1 MMTSR
6 HVFVLAACLIA
17 LPACAAMQDQRSTV
31 RQIDDTNASIS
42 IKSAM
47 LRAEGFDLSGVDV
60 EVTEG
65 VALLGGTAPR
75 DADRVYAECLAWS
88 APAVRSVA
96 NHIEVGE
103 ARAFRQGASDVWI
116 TQRVRGRLA
125 GDRSVRSVNFNIET
139 HQGVVYLLGF
149 ARDAN
154 ERERASQHAALVNGV
169 ERVVVLVRTGG
180 EAPDLPPRG
189 ELRAELCDAVARG
202 EPVPAGTE
210 LSGAPDQPQL
220 APQDDF

>member
-1 MMTSR
+1 MITLR
-6 HVFVLAACLIA
+6 QLIVLAACLAA
-17 LPACAAMQDQRSTV
+17 LPACAAMQDQRSAV
-31 RQIDDTNASIS
+31 RQVDDTNASIS

-65 VALLGGTAPR
+65 IAFLGGTAPR
-75 DADRVYAECLAWS
+75 EIDKTYAECLAWS

-96 NHIEVGE
+96 NHIDVGE
-103 ARAFRQGASDVWI
+103 GRGFRRGTNDAWI
-116 TQRVRGRLA
+116 TQRVRARLA
-125 GDRSVRSVNFNIET
+125 GDRSLRSVNFNIET

-189 ELRAELCDAVARG
+189 ELRAEQCDAVARG
-202 EPVPAGTE
+202 EPVPAETDASATPGGRE
-210 LSGAPDQPQL
+210 I
-220 APQDDF
+220 APQDDR

>member
-1 MMTSR
+1 MGLIMITLR
-6 HVFVLAACLIA
+6 QLLVLAACLVA
-17 LPACAAMQDQRSTV
+17 LPACAAVQEQRSAV
-31 RQIDDTNASIS
+31 RQIDDTNTSIA

-47 LRAEGFDLSGVDV
+47 MRAEGFALSGVDV

-65 VALLGGTAPR
+65 VAFLGGTAPR
-75 DADRVYAECLAWS
+75 EIDKAYAECLAWS
-88 APAVRSVA
+88 GPAVRSVA

-103 ARAFRQGASDVWI
+103 GRSFRGGANDVWI
-116 TQRVRGRLA
+116 TQRVRARLA
-125 GDRSVRSVNFNIET
+125 GDRFVRSVNFNIET

-154 ERERASQHAALVNGV
+154 ERDRAARHAALVNGV

-189 ELRAELCDAVARG
+189 EMRAELCDAVARG
-202 EPVPAGTE
+202 EPLPGDAPE
-210 LSGAPDQPQL
+210 LPQF
-220 APQDDF
+220 APQDGS

>member
-1 MMTSR
+1 MITLR
-6 HVFVLAACLIA
+6 QLFVLAACLAA
-17 LPACAAMQDQRSTV
+17 LPACAAMQEPRSAV

-65 VALLGGTAPR
+65 IAFLGGTAPR
-75 DADRVYAECLAWS
+75 DLDRTYAECLAWS

-103 ARAFRQGASDVWI
+103 GRSVQRGANDVWI
-116 TQRVRGRLA
+116 TQRVRARLA

-154 ERERASQHAALVNGV
+154 ERERASRHAALVNGV

-202 EPVPAGTE
+202 EPVPAGTGA
-210 LSGAPDQPQL
+210 SGAARDPGL
-220 APQDDF
+220 APEGAL

>member
-1 MMTSR
+1 MITLR
-6 HVFVLAACLIA
+6 QLIVLAACLAA
-17 LPACAAMQDQRSTV
+17 LPACAAMQDQRSAV
-31 RQIDDTNASIS
+31 RQVDDTNASIA

-47 LRAEGFDLSGVDV
+47 LRAEGFDMSGVDV

-65 VALLGGTAPR
+65 IAFLGGTAPR
-75 DADRVYAECLAWS
+75 DVDRTYAECLAWS

-103 ARAFRQGASDVWI
+103 ARGLRRGTSDVWI
-116 TQRVRGRLA
+116 TQRVRSRLV

-149 ARDAN
+149 ARDAD
-154 ERERASQHAALVNGV
+154 ERERAARHASLVNGV

-189 ELRAELCDAVARG
+189 EMRAELCDAVARG
-202 EPVPAGTE
+202 EPVPSESTPQE
-210 LSGAPDQPQL
+210 IAPR
-220 APQDDF
+220 DDR